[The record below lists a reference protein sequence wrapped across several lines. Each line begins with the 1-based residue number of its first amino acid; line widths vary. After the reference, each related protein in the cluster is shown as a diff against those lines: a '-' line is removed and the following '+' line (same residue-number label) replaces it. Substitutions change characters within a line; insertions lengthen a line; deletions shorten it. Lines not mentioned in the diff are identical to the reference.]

1 MGGYMKFF
9 KSILSLALVI
19 MMLFVAGCATSESN
33 KSKGVVRLG
42 TMTDEEGR
50 IIGSMMEQ
58 LLIENGYEVD
68 SRVGTFNNSIL
79 PRQSVEQNQVD
90 ISLDYTGRG
99 MLFIPNVDITKYQS
113 DLETAYITT
122 KEADEANGIIW
133 LDYAP
138 FNNTD
143 GIAVTREWSEK
154 NNVKSLVDFA
164 KFVNDGGTVKLAIN
178 GPNSYVVSAE
188 TCLPGWQKAYG
199 FELSQEQVVVGVQDA
214 QSMAAGNIDGVT
226 ATHVYT
232 TSGVLDALDL
242 VVLEDLKVVSPVY
255 SPAPIVSKAFYEAHP
270 DIKDIFEPLFKS
282 IDENTARHLN
292 KLVST
297 DGLSEKDVAREYL
310 LEKGF
315 VK

>member
-19 MMLFVAGCATSESN
+19 MMLFVVGCATSESN

-113 DLETAYITT
+113 DLETAYI
-122 KEADEANGIIW
+122 N
-133 LDYAP
+133 
-138 FNNTD
+138 
-143 GIAVTREWSEK
+143 
-154 NNVKSLVDFA
+154 
-164 KFVNDGGTVKLAIN
+164 
-178 GPNSYVVSAE
+178 
-188 TCLPGWQKAYG
+188 
-199 FELSQEQVVVGVQDA
+199 
-214 QSMAAGNIDGVT
+214 
-226 ATHVYT
+226 
-232 TSGVLDALDL
+232 
-242 VVLEDLKVVSPVY
+242 
-255 SPAPIVSKAFYEAHP
+255 
-270 DIKDIFEPLFKS
+270 
-282 IDENTARHLN
+282 
-292 KLVST
+292 
-297 DGLSEKDVAREYL
+297 
-310 LEKGF
+310 
-315 VK
+315 